1 MNKEKLS
8 VAGYVKLAKLWEKNR
23 DKAVEYHYKYYKDIY
38 GDDDSS
44 VLFDVYIDITGQKN
58 IRKRPEMIRLL
69 KDCTDGKIDI
79 IATQTRAYL
88 AANNAEFC
96 CLLHYLFHLSHK
108 VEIVTED
115 EYLNINTIKN
125 EENQRDALIKM
136 AFDYVKV
143 FPRDYEKWIKDI
155 TEAMKAYKD

>member
-23 DKAVEYHYKYYKDIY
+23 DKAVEYHYKYYKDKY

-69 KDCTDGKIDI
+69 KDCTDGNIDI

-125 EENQRDALIKM
+125 EENQRDALKKM

-155 TEAMKAYKD
+155 TEAMKAYKG

>member
-1 MNKEKLS
+1 MNKEKVS

-23 DKAVEYHYKYYKDIY
+23 DKAVEYHYKYYNDKY
-38 GDDDSS
+38 CDDDSII
-44 VLFDVYIDITGQKN
+44 LFDVYIDITGQKN

-69 KDCTDGKIDI
+69 KACTEGKIDI

-125 EENQRDALIKM
+125 DDNQRGALIKM
-136 AFDYVKV
+136 ASDYVKV